1 MYFATLGSGGL
12 LMNIIIVGC
21 GKVGETLAA
30 QLNKEGNNVTIV
42 DERADKVKAIANKYD
57 IMGVIGNGA
66 CRSTQI
72 EAGVDSTDLLIAVT
86 GTDEVNLLCCLVA
99 KKSAN
104 CRTIARLKNPDYNI
118 DASYFKDE
126 LGLSMVINPELA
138 AAREIARI
146 LNFPSAIKIETFAK
160 GRVEL
165 LTFKVP
171 EGSRLVGMS
180 VKDVAMKFKTDVTFC
195 TIEREDDAYI
205 ANGNFVFAER
215 DLVSI
220 IASPNSA
227 KEFFSKIDYKIQPI
241 KDAIIVGGGS
251 ITYYLTDMLLRSGIS
266 VKIIEKSHERCD
278 ELASEFERATIING
292 DPADEDVLREEG
304 IGSAASFV
312 ALTGLDEE
320 NILLSIFAKKSGSRK
335 VITKVNRIE
344 YDNITSQ
351 LDLDSIVHPKNI
363 TADTIISYV
372 RAMNNSSSSNI
383 ETLYNLIKGKVEA
396 AEFTVLEG
404 SPIVGKPL
412 MQLKFKPGVLIATI
426 QRGRTQISPRGQTV
440 IEPGDSVVIV
450 TRGIALNDIAD
461 ILA

>member
-1 MYFATLGSGGL
+1 
-12 LMNIIIVGC
+12 
-21 GKVGETLAA
+21 
-30 QLNKEGNNVTIV
+30 
-42 DERADKVKAIANKYD
+42 
-57 IMGVIGNGA
+57 
-66 CRSTQI
+66 
-72 EAGVDSTDLLIAVT
+72 
-86 GTDEVNLLCCLVA
+86 
-99 KKSAN
+99 
-104 CRTIARLKNPDYNI
+104 
-118 DASYFKDE
+118 
-126 LGLSMVINPELA
+126 
-138 AAREIARI
+138 
-146 LNFPSAIKIETFAK
+146 
-160 GRVEL
+160 
-165 LTFKVP
+165 
-171 EGSRLVGMS
+171 
-180 VKDVAMKFKTDVTFC
+180 
-195 TIEREDDAYI
+195 
-205 ANGNFVFAER
+205 
-215 DLVSI
+215 
-220 IASPNSA
+220 
-227 KEFFSKIDYKIQPI
+227 
-241 KDAIIVGGGS
+241 
-251 ITYYLTDMLLRSGIS
+251 MLLRSGIS
-266 VKIIEKSHERCD
+266 VKIIEKNRDRCD

-292 DPADEDVLREEG
+292 DPTDEDILREEG

-383 ETLYNLIKGKVEA
+383 ETLYNLINGKVEA

-450 TRGIALNDIAD
+450 TRGIALNDAAD
-461 ILA
+461 VLA

>member
-1 MYFATLGSGGL
+1 
-12 LMNIIIVGC
+12 MNIIIVGC

-42 DERADKVKAIANKYD
+42 DERPEKVKAVANKYD

-99 KKSAN
+99 KKSAG

-118 DASYFKDE
+118 DAPYFKGE

-146 LNFPSAIKIETFAK
+146 INFPSAIKIDSFAK

-180 VKDVAMKFKTDVTFC
+180 VKEVAMKFKTDVTFC
-195 TIEREDDAYI
+195 TIEREDDAFI

-215 DLVSI
+215 DVVSI
-220 IASPNSA
+220 IASPSNA
-227 KEFFSKIDYKIQPI
+227 KEFFSKINYKIQPI

-251 ITYYLTDMLLRSGIS
+251 ISYYLTDMLLRSGIS
-266 VKIIEKSHERCD
+266 VKIIEKSRERCNI
-278 ELASEFERATIING
+278 LASEFERATVINA
-292 DPADEDVLREEG
+292 DPTDEDVLCEEG

-383 ETLYNLIKGKVEA
+383 ETLYNLIKDKVEA
-396 AEFTVLEG
+396 AEFTVLDG

-412 MQLKFKPGVLIATI
+412 MELKFKPGVLIATI

-440 IEPGDSVVIV
+440 IEAGDSVVIV
-450 TRGIALNDIAD
+450 TQGIALNDVSD